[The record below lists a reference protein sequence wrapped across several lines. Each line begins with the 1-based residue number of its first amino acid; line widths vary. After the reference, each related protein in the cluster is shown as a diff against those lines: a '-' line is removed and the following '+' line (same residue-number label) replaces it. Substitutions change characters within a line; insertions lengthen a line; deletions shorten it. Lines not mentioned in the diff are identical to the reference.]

1 MSFMKKQK
9 TYQMDID
16 TANSTLQN
24 IFAACDQAPNT
35 IPFDKL
41 VLRQK
46 VNTRIYNR
54 LLTATAIILLL
65 TFLSPLI
72 IVPASHMMEDLFTP
86 TPVVLLNDYLEN
98 DTLYL
103 QLAGDNILYEEAY
116 LETLDGEKIYAI
128 TYDAGKQII
137 GFPYIGE
144 NESNIYIPIKGSDPL
159 HLLLSPQ

>member
-1 MSFMKKQK
+1 MSFMKKK
-9 TYQMDID
+9 KYEMDID
-16 TANSTLQN
+16 RANSTLQN

-41 VLRQK
+41 LLRQK
-46 VNTRIYNR
+46 VNTQIYNR
-54 LLTATAIILLL
+54 LLTVTAVILLL
-65 TFLSPLI
+65 TFLCPLI
-72 IVPASHMMEDLFTP
+72 IVPASNMMDGLFTP
-86 TPVVLLNDYLEN
+86 TPVVLLNDYLED

-116 LETLDGEKIYAI
+116 LETLDGEKLYAI

-137 GFPYIGE
+137 GFPYIE
-144 NESNIYIPIKGSDPL
+144 ESESNLYIPIKGSEPL

>member
-1 MSFMKKQK
+1 MSFMKKN

-16 TANSTLQN
+16 RANSTLQN

-54 LLTATAIILLL
+54 LLVITAAVFLL

-72 IVPASHMMEDLFTP
+72 IVPVSNMMEHLLAP
-86 TPVVLLNDYLEN
+86 TPVVLLNDYREG
-98 DTLYL
+98 DILYL
-103 QLAGDNILYEEAY
+103 QLAGDHILYEEAY
-116 LETLDGEKIYAI
+116 LETISGERYYAVS
-128 TYDAGKQII
+128 YDAAKQLIA
-137 GFPYIGE
+137 FPYIE
-144 NESNIYIPIKGSDPL
+144 DSEANIYIPIKDNEPL
-159 HLLLSPQ
+159 HFLLSPK